1 MYNWLVFLHVFFAL
15 SLMLAHGVHAA
26 AMLAFRNEKDPERS
40 LAFFNVIPQLTLV
53 RYLTVIMGVPGLI
66 AAFITTWW
74 RQGWVWASVV
84 VFMIVSFV
92 MYKCGTGYFG
102 LIQEAANRAVEAKKN
117 NSEVEAAY
125 KIFENVRN
133 APHPIVVSIVGMVGL
148 AIILWLMRFK
158 PF

>member
-1 MYNWLVFLHVFFAL
+1 MYNWLVFLDVFFAL

-26 AMLAFRNEKDPERS
+26 AMLAFRKEKDPERS
-40 LAFFNVIPQLTLV
+40 LTFFNVIPQLTLV

-66 AAFITTWW
+66 AAFITPWW

-84 VFMIVSFV
+84 VFLIVSFV
-92 MYKCGTGYFG
+92 MYQYGTGYFNMI
-102 LIQEAANRAVEAKKN
+102 LNAANQVVEAKIN
-117 NSEVEAAY
+117 NRGVESAY
-125 KIFENVRN
+125 KNFEDVRN
-133 APHPIVVSIVGMVGL
+133 GPHPIIVSAVGMVGL